1 MNPILSPLHPS
12 AVTFRAT
19 AAPRQPARTGRR
31 APGGRTRSC
40 SGRVGG
46 TDKPLHSGDWH
57 GCFAGVVRSLLDSL
71 EIETCTVLARAS
83 ASQSF
88 YELALLLPDRVARG
102 VVVNGLVPRRYI
114 AGKRTASRWTA
125 TLMGASFVSYPVARM
140 ILAAGQRLLRQSD
153 PVSFLQKMYDHSPSD
168 RTTLGDPAIVASI
181 VRGVEDVVRQGLDA
195 GVNDLVS
202 GFAAWTTDLG
212 ALTVPVILYH
222 GREDPNVPFNSVAE
236 SARDNAHCMTL
247 LPENGGGQLC
257 YSHID
262 RVLDLLPG
270 DDDHGAD
277 RT

>member
-1 MNPILSPLHPS
+1 
-12 AVTFRAT
+12 
-19 AAPRQPARTGRR
+19 
-31 APGGRTRSC
+31 
-40 SGRVGG
+40 
-46 TDKPLHSGDWH
+46 
-57 GCFAGVVRSLLDSL
+57 
-71 EIETCTVLARAS
+71 
-83 ASQSF
+83 
-88 YELALLLPDRVARG
+88 
-102 VVVNGLVPRRYI
+102 
-114 AGKRTASRWTA
+114 
-125 TLMGASFVSYPVARM
+125 MGASFVSYPVARM

-195 GVNDLVS
+195 GVNDPVS